1 VLSTLFLLLTLWTY
15 TGYARKPG
23 LLRYLLVAFFFAL
36 GLMSKP
42 MLVTLPFALL
52 LLDYW
57 PLGRLGFAR
66 KSTNVVDGTA
76 VFFADAQRSC
86 RCCCWPREAPS

>member
-1 VLSTLFLLLTLWTY
+1 
-15 TGYARKPG
+15 
-23 LLRYLLVAFFFAL
+23 
-36 GLMSKP
+36 
-42 MLVTLPFALL
+42 VTLPFALL

-76 VFFADAQRSC
+76 VFFRRCTEKLPLLLLAAGSAILTLKAQALDTESRLC
-86 RCCCWPREAPS
+86 PGRQD